1 MNAQSLFLVII
12 ALVTL
17 VAGQIL
23 LKWALGDD
31 SSPASKASFK
41 CRAWI
46 FAGGI
51 LGMTISFFVNL
62 GLLQRLE
69 LSLIFPFQGLS
80 VLIVTLGASYF
91 LKERLTTP
99 LIIGTLLITVGVVL
113 VSVS

>member
-1 MNAQSLFLVII
+1 MSAQSLFLILL

-17 VAGQIL
+17 VAGQLL

-31 SSPASKASFK
+31 AHPEADMPFK
-41 CRAWI
+41 RRAWV

-80 VLIVTLGASYF
+80 VLIVTLGACYF
-91 LKERLTTP
+91 LKERLTVP
-99 LIIGTLLITVGVVL
+99 LVVGTLLITVGVIL